1 MEPNSACRGCKS
13 AALCLTGMVRWLQF
27 PRDDGNG
34 DEYSMILS
42 ENGASCGSPRLD
54 MPDNCPTLLHLE
66 DARRRLNES
75 MQLLQ
80 RIGDLSERSDAG
92 GSKLIP

>member
-1 MEPNSACRGCKS
+1 MSDPACRVCES

-34 DEYSMILS
+34 DEYVMVSKHDT
-42 ENGASCGSPRLD
+42 ASCVSPRLD
-54 MPDNCPTLLHLE
+54 IPDNCPTLLHLE